1 MGRKPFLRVGFPHRI
16 KKKVCYLL
24 RKLRM
29 STLPQLSNIRDIRK
43 KLGLNQSEFWSKIGV
58 TQSGGSRYES
68 GRNMPKPVRELL
80 RLVHIERVDLEKV
93 NGRDYNLLKLLKEQE
108 AETYHR
114 LLKQLEKTE
123 NP

>member
-1 MGRKPFLRVGFPHRI
+1 LLFLSIDWYNKKATLLPSEGNLKMSSFPQI
-16 KKKVCYLL
+16 
-24 RKLRM
+24 
-29 STLPQLSNIRDIRK
+29 TNIREIRK
-43 KLGLNQSEFWSKIGV
+43 KLGLNQNEFWSKIGV

-80 RLVHIERVDLEKV
+80 RLVHIERVDLERV
-93 NGRDYNLLKLLKEQE
+93 NGKDLSVLRLLKEQE

>member
-1 MGRKPFLRVGFPHRI
+1 MTTF
-16 KKKVCYLL
+16 
-24 RKLRM
+24 
-29 STLPQLSNIRDIRK
+29 PQLSNIRDIRK

>member
-1 MGRKPFLRVGFPHRI
+1 MSSFPQI
-16 KKKVCYLL
+16 
-24 RKLRM
+24 
-29 STLPQLSNIRDIRK
+29 TNIREIRK
-43 KLGLNQSEFWSKIGV
+43 KLGLNQNEFWSKIGV

-80 RLVHIERVDLEKV
+80 RLVHIERVDLERV
-93 NGRDYNLLKLLKEQE
+93 NGKDLE

>member
-1 MGRKPFLRVGFPHRI
+1 
-16 KKKVCYLL
+16 
-24 RKLRM
+24 M
-29 STLPQLSNIRDIRK
+29 STFPQLSNIRAIRK

-80 RLVHIERVDLEKV
+80 RLVHIERMDLEKI
-93 NGRDYNLLKLLKEQE
+93 NGRDYRLLKLLKEQE

-114 LLKQLEKTE
+114 LLKQLDT
-123 NP
+123 NDNA